1 MVHETF
7 RGKGVA
13 ISMKTFQISSTEIT
27 RRWYLVDARG
37 KTLGRLATHVADLL
51 RGKRKPIFST
61 FLDVG
66 DHVVIINAEK
76 VRLTG
81 KKLKQKTYYRHSG
94 YPGGLKSTTA
104 EKLLSQFPERVLEH
118 AIRGMLPKNKLG
130 DAIFRKLKVY
140 AGESH
145 PHEAQQPE
153 AFKGFDK

>member
-1 MVHETF
+1 
-7 RGKGVA
+7 
-13 ISMKTFQISSTEIT
+13 MKTFQISATEIT

-51 RGKRKPIFST
+51 RGKRKPTFSP

-81 KKLKQKTYYRHSG
+81 KKLKQKMYYRHSG

-140 AGESH
+140 GGESH

-153 AFKGFDK
+153 AVKGFDK

>member
-1 MVHETF
+1 
-7 RGKGVA
+7 
-13 ISMKTFQISSTEIT
+13 MKTFQISATEIT

-51 RGKRKPIFST
+51 RGKRKPTFSP
-61 FLDVG
+61 FLDGG

-104 EKLLSQFPERVLEH
+104 EKLFSQFPERVLEH

-140 AGESH
+140 AGEGH

-153 AFKGFDK
+153 IFKDFEK

>member
-1 MVHETF
+1 
-7 RGKGVA
+7 
-13 ISMKTFQISSTEIT
+13 MKTFQISAGDVT
-27 RRWYLVDARG
+27 RRWYLVDAKS
-37 KTLGRLATHVADLL
+37 KTLGRVATEVAILL
-51 RGKRKPIFST
+51 RGKHKPIFSP

-104 EKLLSQFPERVLEH
+104 EKLLSKFPERLLEH

-130 DAIFRKLKVY
+130 DAIFTKLKVY
-140 AGESH
+140 AGENH
-145 PHEAQQPE
+145 PHQAQRPE
-153 AFKGFDK
+153 TFKGLDK